1 MIAIKRI
8 KNLMLAAA
16 LMIGFPAMASELQ
29 ASPAPD
35 VELEGPLQQGGL
47 VLGRVEPGAKLVLDG
62 RAVRI
67 AADGRFVIGFDRDA
81 KARSTLTVI
90 DGNHKSTQALT
101 IVQRK
106 YDIQRVTGVPQD
118 TVTPPPE
125 LLARIEREA
134 ALVSKARAVDSDL
147 RSFLDGFKW
156 PLTGRISGVYGSQR
170 VYNGQ
175 PGRPHFGVDVAAP
188 VGTRVRAPADAV
200 VLLAEPALFFSG
212 GTLIMD
218 HGYGVS
224 STFMHLSKLL
234 VKTGDRVSVGQEIA
248 EVGATGRASG
258 PHLDWRI
265 NWFNVRIDPQ
275 LIAPPMPVQM
285 PAQPQAAPV
294 AATAPAVVTH
304 DPVSPKTP

>member
-1 MIAIKRI
+1 MIAINSKKINGKRF
-8 KNLMLAAA
+8 LALIAA
-16 LMIGFPAMASELQ
+16 LMFALPVFAAESSSNLQ
-29 ASPAPD
+29 
-35 VELEGPLQQGGL
+35 LEGPLQQGGL
-47 VLGRVEPGAKLVLDG
+47 VLGRTEPGAKLLLDG
-62 RAVRI
+62 KAVRV

-90 DGNHKSTQALT
+90 DGNTHKTVQALT
-101 IVQRK
+101 ITQRQ

-156 PLTGRISGVYGSQR
+156 PLTGRISGIYGSQR

-200 VLLAEPALFFSG
+200 VLLAEPDLFFSG

-275 LIAPPMPVQM
+275 LIAPPMPSQ
-285 PAQPQAAPV
+285 PV
-294 AATAPAVVTH
+294 ATVPI
-304 DPVSPKTP
+304 SKTPETP